1 MYNGL
6 SRPVD
11 MRLFFEKKNWQ
22 RGERARPSSRSSTV
36 AARAPTRIEQLRAP
50 VVQPAPV
57 RGRRRGSDASVGDFC
72 CLCSKSRAKS
82 PSKQASTIEI
92 LPRIPRRPT
101 LAAREA
107 SGGGGGHTL
116 QQEARNKSGRRRQC
130 RSCSRRRRSGSG
142 GPRRWR
148 PACLLYLVLAD
159 GSGSSAP
166 PCLLVLA
173 CVGRWLRLA
182 PLCLLACACLSTCA
196 WLCYAI

>member
-11 MRLFFEKKNWQ
+11 MRLFFEKRKL
-22 RGERARPSSRSSTV
+22 
-36 AARAPTRIEQLRAP
+36 AARRESPAVVSFVYGSGPCSDANRQLRAP

-92 LPRIPRRPT
+92 LPQIPRRPN

-107 SGGGGGHTL
+107 GGGGGHTM
-116 QQEARNKSGRRRQC
+116 QHEARNRSGRQRRC
-130 RSCSRRRRSGSG
+130 RSCSRRRRSGNG
-142 GPRRWR
+142 GPRRLR
-148 PACLLYLVLAD
+148 R
-159 GSGSSAP
+159 SGSPRGCCCGVEAEAEGGGGSCGGA
-166 PCLLVLA
+166 LL
-173 CVGRWLRLA
+173 LR
-182 PLCLLACACLSTCA
+182 
-196 WLCYAI
+196 